1 MEDHRGIGLCRKG
14 LTKDCTASMGIAFRT
29 PMIVPA
35 PNVFTREDTWRGS
48 VRYPGLSMGLEPGY
62 GRRNRFDRVGRRKRI
77 ESDRDSTAAND
88 RACLTLSESAPP
100 P

>member
-1 MEDHRGIGLCRKG
+1 
-14 LTKDCTASMGIAFRT
+14 MGIAFPT

-48 VRYPGLSMGLEPGY
+48 VRYPGLSMGWEPGY

-77 ESDRDSTAAND
+77 ESDRDSTAAID

>member
-1 MEDHRGIGLCRKG
+1 MNPSPSRFLLGISPWRSVVCGVLAFAWLCRARRWKPRG
-14 LTKDCTASMGIAFRT
+14 RT
-29 PMIVPA
+29 P
-35 PNVFTREDTWRGS
+35 RC
-48 VRYPGLSMGLEPGY
+48 PGLSMELEPGY

-88 RACLTLSESAPP
+88 RACLTLSEPAPP